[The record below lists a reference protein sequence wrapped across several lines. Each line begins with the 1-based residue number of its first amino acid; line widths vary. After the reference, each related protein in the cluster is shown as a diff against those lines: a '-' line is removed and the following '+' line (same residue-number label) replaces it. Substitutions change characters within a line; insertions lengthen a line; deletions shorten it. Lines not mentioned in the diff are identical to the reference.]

1 MLVGL
6 RFGSLTMWVRS
17 LELFQFLIMK
27 TCIILRMNIND
38 VACIILNK
46 NNIKPNSNIVDIR

>member
-6 RFGSLTMWVRS
+6 RVGSLTIRVRS
-17 LELFQFLIMK
+17 LELFQFLIKK

-38 VACIILNK
+38 FACIISNI
-46 NNIKPNSNIVDIR
+46 NNIKPN